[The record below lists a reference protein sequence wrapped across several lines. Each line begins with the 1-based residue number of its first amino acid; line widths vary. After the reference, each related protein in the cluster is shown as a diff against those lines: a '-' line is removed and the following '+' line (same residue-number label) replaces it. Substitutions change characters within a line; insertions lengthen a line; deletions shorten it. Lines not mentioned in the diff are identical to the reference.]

1 MHTAPVG
8 RNAPRS
14 KPQVMS
20 CCNHWQ
26 SSTSDLRPETF
37 LTWRALTRNTLK
49 PRDSRISIKRDIGQ
63 AFQQRQAH
71 YADDVTHDHAIP
83 RAICTIAIPVFRDTA
98 FHFVTFGERC
108 VSSARFAAQG
118 RFYYANHLLMTAV
131 ASSTPVAAK
140 LENN

>member
-1 MHTAPVG
+1 M
-8 RNAPRS
+8 R
-14 KPQVMS
+14 

-26 SSTSDLRPETF
+26 SSTSDLRPETL

-49 PRDSRISIKRDIGQ
+49 LRDSRISIKRDIGQ

-71 YADDVTHDHAIP
+71 YADDVTRDHAIP

-98 FHFVTFGERC
+98 FHFATFGERR

-118 RFYYANHLLMTAV
+118 RLLR
-131 ASSTPVAAK
+131 
-140 LENN
+140 